1 MKTSVKGFSCII
13 IALLL
18 FSFLIENGFSKPPDE
33 LMGRDLDKAKRLYQR
48 AIRGGDTSYT
58 IHYAEALYYAGLY
71 DQAYQIYEQADQ
83 AGLISKPSQKRNY
96 VHVGRL
102 VGKPVPYV
110 QDTEYFSRNW
120 DMQVKVSPFCAN
132 SSNEDFAPFVWNNIL
147 FITSSRQQE
156 DIRYTF
162 THKPFLNIHAFI
174 HDCIQIDI
182 PDYLPSGLNTLMH
195 DGPVTISSD
204 GNMVII
210 TRNYPDPT
218 PEGVYNLYLD
228 YYLKQ
233 NNVWSS
239 KQLFP
244 FVDAKYSVQ
253 HPFYNEEDSL
263 LYFSSNIPGGYGGF
277 DLYSSKWDGQ
287 QWQPPVNLGSEIN
300 TEYDEVFP
308 SVSPQGYLIFSSN
321 HIETTG
327 GLDLVMYRDSI
338 RYLFPKPFNTVYDD
352 FSISFKDDR
361 SGYFSSSRNPG
372 VFNDDIYFFEIKEE
386 PIPENE
392 FYIEVLD
399 KQTRE
404 PVSNVQVRFFSVS
417 AQAQGLLLSD
427 EQGMGFLHR
436 GRQDKH
442 EFAFD
447 LYKSGY
453 SSKSVTASDFMEKDG
468 KYFLTLYMDADKL
481 PVDKLGEEAR
491 LAGYFVVYFD
501 NDHPNP
507 GSNQPTTSFSY
518 EQTFY
523 SFMARK
529 NDYYR
534 YSSSSHTELNEFFL
548 DVEKGMEQLR
558 WLARFMQ
565 EELIAGR
572 QYTIEFTS
580 HASPLAT
587 SGYNLL
593 LSKRRFASVEN
604 YFKSWVGGV
613 LSGFIEKG
621 MLNYANNPYG
631 STLARPGISDDR
643 TDPARSIY
651 GVEASRERKVTI
663 SWRLNDPQTGQIIPP
678 PSQNRVPE
686 FIPDSKNEPLETFKT
701 SEETKLYH
709 IIVGSFG
716 NQTDAAAY
724 TTSLRNK
731 GFDSAIVLPQSDN
744 SFRVSYKAFKTRQE
758 AQDALHEIQNTI
770 RPDAWVWKLER

>member
-1 MKTSVKGFSCII
+1 MKTSVKGFSCIV

-18 FSFLIENGFSKPPDE
+18 FSSLIDSVSSKPPDE
-33 LMGRDLDKAKRLYQR
+33 LMGRDLDKAKRSYQR
-48 AIRGGDTSYT
+48 AIRSGDTSYT

-71 DQAYQIYEQADQ
+71 DQAYQMYEQADQ
-83 AGLISKPSQKRNY
+83 AGLIRTPSQKRNY

-102 VGKPVPYV
+102 LEKPVPYA
-110 QDTEYFSRNW
+110 QDSEYFSHNW
-120 DMQVKVSPFCAN
+120 DMQVTIRPFCAN

-147 FITSSRQQE
+147 FVTSSRRQA
-156 DIRYTF
+156 DVSYTF
-162 THKPFLNIHAFI
+162 THKPFLNIHAFV

-182 PDYLPSGLNTLMH
+182 PDYLPSGLNTSMH
-195 DGPVTISSD
+195 DGPVAISSD

-253 HPFYNEEDSL
+253 HPFYHEGDSL
-263 LYFSSNIPGGYGGF
+263 LYFSSNMPGGYGGF
-277 DLYSSKWDGQ
+277 DLYTSKWDGQ
-287 QWQPPVNLGSEIN
+287 QWQSPVNLGSEIN

-308 SVSPQGYLIFSSN
+308 SVSPEGYLIYASN

-338 RYLFPKPFNTVYDD
+338 RYLFPQPFNTVHDD
-352 FSISFKDDR
+352 FAISFKDDR

-372 VFNDDIYFFEIKEE
+372 AFNDDIFFFEIKEE
-386 PIPENE
+386 ALPENE

-404 PVSNVQVRFFSVS
+404 PVSNVQVRYFSVS
-417 AQAQGLLLSD
+417 AQAQGLLLTD
-427 EQGMGFLHR
+427 EQGLGFLHR

-453 SSKSVTASDFMEKDG
+453 SSKSVTSSDFIEKDG
-468 KYFLTLYMDADKL
+468 KYLLTLYMDSDRL

-507 GSNQPTTSFSY
+507 GSNQPTTTFSY

-534 YSSSSHTELNEFFL
+534 FSSSSHAELNEFFS

-558 WLARFMQ
+558 WLARFVQ

-572 QYTIEFTS
+572 HYTIEFTS

-587 SGYNLL
+587 SEYNLL

-604 YFKSWVGGV
+604 FFKAWVGGV
-613 LSGFIEKG
+613 LSEFIEQG
-621 MLNYANNPYG
+621 RLDYANNPYG

-651 GVEASRERKVTI
+651 GVDASRERRVTI
-663 SWRLNDPQTGQIIPP
+663 SWRRNDPEA
-678 PSQNRVPE
+678 SQNLTPSEQSIVLE
-686 FIPDSKNEPLETFKT
+686 FVSGSMADVSQT
-701 SEETKLYH
+701 SATTKEEEAYH
-709 IIVGSFG
+709 IIIGSFT

-731 GFDSAIVLPQSDN
+731 GLDSVMVLPQSGG
-744 SFRVSYKAFKTRQE
+744 SFRVSYSAYKTRQE
-758 AQDALHEIQNTI
+758 ALDSLPEVQNTI
-770 RPDAWVWKLER
+770 RSDAWILRIDN